1 MKTIDTRGLL
11 CPAPLIQTKKALKE
25 SQSGDRFEIILDNDT
40 ACSNVVSYL
49 KELGINCD
57 VIQEEKF
64 QYIRLTVEEEVMDKS
79 NTPITCSVNDKVP
92 GKNYSVVLKST
103 TMGEGDPELGTLLLR
118 AFLNTLKENE
128 VLPQSVIL
136 YNSGV
141 KLAVRGTDSCNAL
154 AELENKGVS
163 VICCGTCVEFY
174 ELKEKIGVGT
184 ISNMYKIIESSIQ
197 STTLIY
203 P

>member
-11 CPAPLIQTKKALKE
+11 CPAPLIQTKKALKKA
-25 SQSGDRFEIILDNDT
+25 QTGDRFEIILDNDT
-40 ACSNVVSYL
+40 ACSNVAAYL

-57 VIQEEKF
+57 VIQEEKC
-64 QYIRLTVEEEVMDKS
+64 QYIRLTIQDEVMDQP
-79 NTPITCSVNDKVP
+79 NIPVTCSVADK
-92 GKNYSVVLKST
+92 GAIQNYSVVLKST

-128 VLPQSVIL
+128 VLPQYIIL

-141 KLAVRGTDSCNAL
+141 KLAVSGTDSCNAL
-154 AELENKGVS
+154 IEMENKGVS
-163 VICCGTCVEFY
+163 VICCGTCVDFY
-174 ELKEKIGVGT
+174 DLKQQIGVGT
-184 ISNMYKIIESSIQ
+184 ISNMYKIIECSVNSSK
-197 STTLIY
+197 LIY

>member
-25 SQSGDRFEIILDNDT
+25 AQTGDRFEIILDNDT
-40 ACSNVVSYL
+40 ACSNVASYL
-49 KELGINCD
+49 RELGINCD
-57 VIQEEKF
+57 VILEEKC
-64 QYIRLTVEEEVMDKS
+64 QYIRLTVEDEVMDQS
-79 NTPITCSVNDKVP
+79 NKPETCTIDDKGITQS
-92 GKNYSVVLKST
+92 YSVILKST

-128 VLPQSVIL
+128 VLPQYIIL

-141 KLAVRGTDSCNAL
+141 KLAVNGTDSCNAL
-154 AELENKGVS
+154 IEMENKGVN
-163 VICCGTCVEFY
+163 VICCGTCVDFY
-174 ELKEKIGVGT
+174 DLKQQIGVGT
-184 ISNMYKIIESSIQ
+184 ISNMYKIIECSVNSSK
-197 STTLIY
+197 LIY